1 MTLGEIT
8 SAVLEEIGYSKTG
21 AGRDVTVRI
30 RRRVND
36 WHRRLL
42 SRPGL
47 VRFFRES
54 FGVTFTTASGTA
66 TYGLPPA
73 VGRISGIWETTNDVK
88 LVLRSVDWLRK
99 MDPGASAVGTP
110 EAYVPLGVAPVQ
122 TQPSDASTLYVKSSS
137 ASDTDITVTLRY
149 LDSHGVPQADTDTL
163 TGTTALALGT
173 DVVEVYHFS
182 VAPSPQGTV
191 TLYEDMDGGT
201 TLASIPANE
210 TTRRYLRV
218 QLWPTPQAAIT
229 YRVDA
234 IRENADLIEEFDEPL
249 LPRDFH
255 YLLVLG
261 ATADEMRMRDDS
273 RYEVVRVD
281 MEQGQRD
288 LMNWVWNNV
297 DHVPTGG
304 RASEPSRLGSWFPAG
319 S

>member
-47 VRFFRES
+47 LRFFRES
-54 FGVTFTTASGTA
+54 FAVTFTTTSGTA

-88 LVLRSVDWLRK
+88 LGQRSVDWLRK
-99 MDPGASAVGTP
+99 MDPGASAVGVP
-110 EAYVPLGVAPVQ
+110 EVYVPMGIAPVH

-137 ASDTDITVTLRY
+137 VSDTDITVTLRY
-149 LDSHGVPQADTDTL
+149 LDSSGVSQTDTDTL
-163 TGTTALALGT
+163 TGTTALALGS
-173 DVVEVYHFS
+173 DVVEVHHFS
-182 VAPSPQGTV
+182 VAPAPQGTV
-191 TLYEDMDGGT
+191 TLYEDSDGGT

-210 TTRRYLRV
+210 TMRRYLRL
-218 QLWPTPQAAIT
+218 QLWPTPQSAIT

-234 IRENADLIEEFDEPL
+234 IRETADLIEEFDEPL

-297 DHVPTGG
+297 DHVPSGG
-304 RASEPSRLGSWFPAG
+304 EAAAPSRLGAWFPAG